1 MFGALWAVL
10 QERLPR
16 RVVQSLMAS
25 ASELLPVSSSF
36 LFHLLL
42 IYTFDIIIV
51 SPVACYHQ
59 NLSEDQTS
67 LCGQQRKP
75 EDRPQ
80 MVREFRRLRGV
91 LLHTLVT
98 VQTAFLPCF
107 SWQGCHRAHCSL
119 GSASTVAPCSLWERC
134 LCAAYMHVPRAH
146 SRMLVQLT
154 SKCEV
159 KVPCFSVV
167 TQLPSL
173 CFLSLSFVVFS

>member
-80 MVREFRRLRGV
+80 MAREFRRLRGV
-91 LLHTLVT
+91 LLHTLSRFRLLFSRASRGRDAIVL
-98 VQTAFLPCF
+98 TALWVLHPQWPPVHSGSGASVPHICTCHVHTH
-107 SWQGCHRAHCSL
+107 GCWCS
-119 GSASTVAPCSLWERC
+119 SPAS
-134 LCAAYMHVPRAH
+134 
-146 SRMLVQLT
+146 
-154 SKCEV
+154 V
-159 KVPCFSVV
+159 K
-167 TQLPSL
+167 
-173 CFLSLSFVVFS
+173 